1 MKPVESIYEIIDKMS
16 VDELESLRDKLLVRM
31 NPFPATNLWEKTYR
45 KDVED
50 WVDRQYELCQYPTI
64 KEAMH
69 HIMRLRKGCMSPQ
82 FIIDIGKRRG
92 LE

>member
-1 MKPVESIYEIIDKMS
+1 MTIHPDG
-16 VDELESLRDKLLVRM
+16 
-31 NPFPATNLWEKTYR
+31 NPFPDTDLWEKSYR

-50 WVDRQYELCQYPTI
+50 WVDRQYELCQYTTI
-64 KEAMH
+64 EEAMH